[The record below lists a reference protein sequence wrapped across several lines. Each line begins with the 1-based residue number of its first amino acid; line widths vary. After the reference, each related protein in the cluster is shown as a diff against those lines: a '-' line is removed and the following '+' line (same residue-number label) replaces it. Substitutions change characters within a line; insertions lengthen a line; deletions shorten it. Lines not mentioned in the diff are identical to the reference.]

1 MSITDPLEVFYMERW
16 GVYIVVQGRETFYD
30 EERRIIEH
38 ETEEDA
44 QEWIDDRKIIKGLS
58 TRKTKRR

>member
-30 EERRIIEH
+30 EERRIIEY
-38 ETEEDA
+38 ETEEEA
-44 QEWIDDRKIIKGLS
+44 QAWIDQMNSKEEN
-58 TRKTKRR
+58 

>member
-16 GVYIVVQGRETFYD
+16 DVYIVVQGRETFYD

-44 QEWIDDRKIIKGLS
+44 QEWIDDRKIIKRLGA
-58 TRKTKRR
+58 RKAERG